1 MNTSSNE
8 LNEIINELKRKCSQL
23 ESQLQVVQGQYQKV
37 SEDYRDLRKHH
48 ARLSA
53 QTMRLQSRLS
63 QQVSEQTS
71 AFIAQHQRLNQQL
84 DIQRAESHQLLREVM
99 AERTKSYHWITPNMA
114 IGDAE
119 SNYEPFDVVI
129 DLNFEGELIALGD
142 TRRHHDI
149 QTITQESRQQI
160 TRIAIYDHP
169 SEKEFMKKVLHSM
182 IPSLVQSTG
191 FIPSLKILFHCY
203 AGVSRSA
210 SLGITWLAEMESC
223 TYEEALRK
231 VQEKRPQVNPNPGFV
246 EAIKE
251 VLSELR
257 SMRSMRSMQSAQSMQ
272 QNQGMILV

>member
-8 LNEIINELKRKCSQL
+8 LNEIINDLKRKCSQL

-71 AFIAQHQRLNQQL
+71 AFIAQHQQLNQQL
-84 DIQRAESHQLLREVM
+84 DIQRTESRQLLRE
-99 AERTKSYHWITPNMA
+99 SYHWITPNMA

-119 SNYEPFDVVI
+119 STYEPFDVVI

-182 IPSLVQSTG
+182 IPSLIQSTS

-251 VLSELR
+251 VLSE
-257 SMRSMRSMQSAQSMQ
+257 MRSMRSARSMQSA
-272 QNQGMILV
+272 

>member
-1 MNTSSNE
+1 MNTSSNNSLNE
-8 LNEIINELKRKCSQL
+8 LNEIINDLKRKCSQL

-71 AFIAQHQRLNQQL
+71 AFIAQHQQL
-84 DIQRAESHQLLREVM
+84 DIQRTESHQLLREVM
-99 AERTKSYHWITPNMA
+99 AERTSYHWITPNMA

-119 SNYEPFDVVI
+119 STYEPFDVVI

-182 IPSLVQSTG
+182 IPSLVQSTS

-257 SMRSMRSMQSAQSMQ
+257 TMRSMRSMQSAQSMQ